1 MWYKRIYYF
10 KSLTFN
16 GLQCD
21 KFKYERIKPKR
32 SDKTCKNCIR
42 QDFSVIYELKPG
54 QSNQSPHIN
63 TCYNS
68 ECHCSIT
75 MVIDYGSIWIDQ
87 PITFF
92 TILCALCWIC
102 SAKTCIFSP
111 LGGSTRTTLK
121 LLRYKFHTFQN
132 HRTTLLTDQWLLYY
146 NMYWTLHN
154 VNFTLIH
161 VISYIYIC
169 YTRYVHICIWPYFY
183 WTGAW
188 TMATMKMIKA
198 ITKKRAD
205 PFITSSIRYTCICH
219 WIFFSIYQLIFDHIF
234 NR

>member
-32 SDKTCKNCIR
+32 SDKTCKNCIL
-42 QDFSVIYELKPG
+42 QDFSVIYELKPS
-54 QSNQSPHIN
+54 QSNQSSNIK

-68 ECHCSIT
+68 ECHCCIT
-75 MVIDYGSIWIDQ
+75 MMIDYGSIWIDQ

-92 TILCALCWIC
+92 TILCTLCWIC
-102 SAKTCIFSP
+102 STKTCIFSP

-132 HRTTLLTDQWLLYY
+132 HRTTLLTDQC
-146 NMYWTLHN
+146 
-154 VNFTLIH
+154 LIICI
-161 VISYIYIC
+161 VLYIYIDTC
-169 YTRYVHICIWPYFY
+169 NKLHLHMWHTICAYMHL
-183 WTGAW
+183 T
-188 TMATMKMIKA
+188 
-198 ITKKRAD
+198 
-205 PFITSSIRYTCICH
+205 
-219 WIFFSIYQLIFDHIF
+219 IFLLNGCLNHGNDE
-234 NR
+234 ND